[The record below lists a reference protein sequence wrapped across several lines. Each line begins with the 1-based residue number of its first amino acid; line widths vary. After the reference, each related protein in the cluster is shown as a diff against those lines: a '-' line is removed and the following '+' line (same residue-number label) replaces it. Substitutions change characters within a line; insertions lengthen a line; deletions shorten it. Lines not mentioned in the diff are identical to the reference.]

1 MTEEQLFLNERN
13 VLNNIKSLRD
23 YGFDIA
29 IDDFGTGYANYERLK
44 NLDADIVKIDGMFIK
59 DITSNRVDQLIVK
72 SIIDIARAKGMSIV
86 AEYVETQAH
95 QALLSQLGVD
105 YLQGYYIA
113 KPQPLEGMMK
123 ENSAS
128 IHAYTG

>member
-59 DITSNRVDQLIVK
+59 DITSNRVDNRYRPGKRHVY
-72 SIIDIARAKGMSIV
+72 RC
-86 AEYVETQAH
+86 
-95 QALLSQLGVD
+95 
-105 YLQGYYIA
+105 
-113 KPQPLEGMMK
+113 
-123 ENSAS
+123 
-128 IHAYTG
+128 